1 MSNTCL
7 SDAQIASVYN
17 VFKAKFG
24 KIIKVE
30 CQQLILLKPSKSI
43 LSTQLEHR

>member
-17 VFKAKFG
+17 VFKANFG
-24 KIIKVE
+24 RTIGVE
-30 CQQLILLKPSKSI
+30 CQQLISLKPSRGI
-43 LSTQLEHR
+43 LSTQLEHI